1 MLTMLPHN
9 SKDYAN
15 RRTDFCCLINGKPF
29 FPAKFGNGRPRAFYQ
44 YVDGA
49 YTLGISATRKAN
61 DPSKSI
67 NMGALDIEGLQ
78 TGTYTLESF

>member
-1 MLTMLPHN
+1 MLPHN